1 MTQRGRTIE
10 SADDRVMLIAVPT
23 GDTGSAWHVLIV
35 RSEASTL
42 SLIAE
47 RSATAGDGSVAGWAR
62 SHKPARALIVLP
74 ASATVCRT
82 CPLPPAQGEQ
92 LASALRLQA
101 ETALLGGVPWHR
113 VATAALPA
121 QASNPTGRQGVILAW
136 PETADIPE
144 PPTVPDSCEIRYVP
158 FVASLLALLRGESP
172 ASPLVSASREDGS
185 IVLIFQGTADL
196 VIRSTREDGSDAS
209 AWREGVQRVTAET
222 LLNADRT
229 PDEVR
234 ALHAQLATQQ
244 ANSPD
249 GSFLLLPASV
259 NDAVARQIPG
269 GRTGNAEKDRARL
282 IALGTTLV
290 ANGPLS
296 GLAAIRQA
304 LPSAPPS
311 KFEAVTAWLASPRNT
326 MLAVFVA
333 TLVFLLG
340 PLAFS
345 ALRYGILRMKVSEPE
360 KLEALNRQTEQSVLV
375 YKQLSNEAWPMTKLL
390 GDLSNALPEGIE
402 IETLQLGY
410 GEGLMLRGYAK
421 PYEPKGGSGTPVK
434 RTATEELI
442 RLESL
447 LRSTQIFTNTQSKW
461 EDERANGFRGFQL
474 NCSVVSPTKV
484 VQWAKDED
492 YAFNSLR
499 NRRYPNAAEIE
510 KGAAPAPHVDE
521 APATASAEKDPERVA
536 SKPETES
543 ATPGAAEGEAKP
555 ADRTLATGE
564 TDAATPGHPEGAGEL
579 PPGGAPSRGI
589 GRAPRPNP
597 DQPSGNG
604 DSPRPSQPAST
615 PAVEIPP
622 PVPEEELKAMSKS
635 EAQALLGKLS
645 KARQLPNLDDAT
657 KDRLRED
664 FNRVLAYVKTK

>member
-10 SADDRVMLIAVPT
+10 TADDRVMLIAVPT
-23 GDTGSAWHVLIV
+23 GDTGSAWHVFIV
-35 RSEASTL
+35 RGEGSTL

-62 SHKPARALIVLP
+62 SHRPARALVVLP

-82 CPLPPAQGEQ
+82 CPLPPTQGEQ

-113 VATAALPA
+113 VATAALPSQSA
-121 QASNPTGRQGVILAW
+121 TPTGRQGVILAW

-144 PPTVPDSCEIRYVP
+144 PPTLPDSCEIRYVP
-158 FVASLLALLRGESP
+158 IVASLLALFRGEAP
-172 ASPLVSASREDGS
+172 ASPLVAATREDGS

-196 VIRSTREDGSDAS
+196 VIRSAREDGSDAS

-222 LLNADRT
+222 LLNADRSA
-229 PDEVR
+229 DDVR

-244 ANSPD
+244 ASSPD
-249 GSFLLLPASV
+249 GSFVLLPSNIA
-259 NDAVARQIPG
+259 DAISRQLPG
-269 GRTGNAEKDRARL
+269 GRTGNAEKDRARM
-282 IALGTTLV
+282 IALGTSLV
-290 ANGPLS
+290 VSGPLS
-296 GLAAIRQA
+296 GLAAIREA
-304 LPSAPPS
+304 IPSAPPS

-326 MLAVFVA
+326 MLAVFIA

-340 PLAFS
+340 PLGFS

-375 YKQLSNEAWPMTKLL
+375 YKQLSTEAWPMTKLL
-390 GDLSNALPEGIE
+390 GDLSNSLPEGIE

-421 PYEPKGGSGTPVK
+421 PFEQKGATGTPVK

-461 EDERANGFRGFQL
+461 EDERANGYRGFQL
-474 NCSVVSPTKV
+474 NCSVVTPTKI

-492 YAFNSLR
+492 YALNSLR
-499 NRRYPNAAEIE
+499 DRRYPNWRDVE
-510 KGAAPAPHVDE
+510 KGSAPAPHVDE
-521 APATASAEKDPERVA
+521 PAATASAEKEPERVA
-536 SKPETES
+536 TKPATESSETE
-543 ATPGAAEGEAKP
+543 TETKP
-555 ADRTLATGE
+555 DDRTMASGD
-564 TDAATPGHPEGAGEL
+564 DASTPGHPEGAGEI
-579 PPGGAPSRGI
+579 PPAAAPARGI

-597 DQPSGNG
+597 DQPAGNG
-604 DSPRPSQPAST
+604 ENPRPSQPAST

-622 PVPEEELKAMSKS
+622 PVADEELNAMSKS
-635 EAQALLGKLS
+635 DAQALLGKLS
-645 KARQLPNLDDAT
+645 KARQLPNLDEPT
-657 KDRLRED
+657 KTRLRED
-664 FNRVLAYVKTK
+664 FNRVLSYVKSK